1 MIKTETKTEID
12 QSSVKSQAI
21 KEIVAARACYGHRSS
36 STNPKMKPYISGAK
50 NNFEVIDAE
59 KIYEALEKCK
69 KFMAEL
75 GAQKKIL
82 FFVGTNPI
90 ARDLIKEAADKIKS
104 PYSASHWIGGLLTN
118 FKTIFGRIKYFRD
131 LQAKNVS
138 GELQKYTK
146 KEQLKFQK
154 EIQKLS
160 QLFAGLEECQ
170 GLPNA
175 LIVVNVKMHETA
187 VREARRL
194 NIPVIGIVDTDSDP
208 NLADYF
214 IPASDHIRSS
224 TAYLLDQLTSA
235 YKEDEAGK

>member
-1 MIKTETKTEID
+1 MIQTETKTEID
-12 QSSVKSQAI
+12 QSSGKSQAI
-21 KEIVAARACYGHRSS
+21 KEIVAARVCYGHRSS

-59 KIYEALEKCK
+59 KIYEALGKCK

-75 GAQKKIL
+75 GAQKKTL
-82 FFVGTNPI
+82 FFVGTNPMT
-90 ARDLIKEAADKIKS
+90 RDLIKEVADKIKS
-104 PYSASHWIGGLLTN
+104 PYSVSHWLGGLLTN
-118 FKTIFGRIKYFRD
+118 FKTIFGRLKYFRD
-131 LQAKNVS
+131 LQAKNAS

-146 KEQLKFQK
+146 KEQVKFQK

-170 GLPNA
+170 GLPDA

-194 NIPVIGIVDTDSDP
+194 NIPVIGIVDTDSNP

-214 IPASDHIRSS
+214 IPASDHIRFSV
-224 TAYLLDQLTSA
+224 AYLLDQLVSG
-235 YKEDEAGK
+235 YKEGEAGK

>member
-1 MIKTETKTEID
+1 MIKTETKAEID
-12 QSSVKSQAI
+12 EPSVKSQAI

-131 LQAKNVS
+131 LQVKNAS

-214 IPASDHIRSS
+214 IPANDHIRSS
-224 TAYLLDQLTSA
+224 IAYLLDQLTSA
-235 YKEDEAGK
+235 YKEGEAGK